1 MIRIEF
7 NHAPATEAIKRA
19 VAALENPQP
28 MHDEIGEYMIQA
40 TRQRFLKGVAPDGTA
55 WARKSEGTL
64 ARYKRMGYGSLSR
77 PLIGPGRALSRQ
89 IKKFVSRDGV
99 VIGSA
104 LIYSGVMQHG
114 ARKGAFGSTKGG
126 LPIPFGDI
134 PARPWL
140 GVSDEDGRKIVAIA
154 DEYLAQQLGQPGG
167 G

>member
-19 VAALENPQP
+19 IAALENPQP
-28 MHDEIGEYMIQA
+28 MHDEIGDYMIQA
-40 TRQRFLKGVAPDGTA
+40 TRQRFLTGIGPDGKA
-55 WARKSEGTL
+55 WAAKSEGTL

-77 PLIGPGRALSRQ
+77 PLIGPGRTLSRQ

-104 LIYSGVMQHG
+104 LIYSGVMQRG
-114 ARKGAFGSTKGG
+114 ARKGAFGSTKSG

-140 GVSDEDGRKIVAIA
+140 GVSEADGRKIVEIA
-154 DEYLAQQLGQPGG
+154 DEYLGQQLGEPGAG
-167 G
+167 